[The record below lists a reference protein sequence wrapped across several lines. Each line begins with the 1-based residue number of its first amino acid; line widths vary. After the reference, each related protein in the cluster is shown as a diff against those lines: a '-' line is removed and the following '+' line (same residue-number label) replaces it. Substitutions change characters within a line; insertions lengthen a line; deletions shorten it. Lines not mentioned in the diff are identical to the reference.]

1 MGKLFSF
8 MPREYRRC
16 LEQPLATISVVLIM
30 CAFALY
36 YARDFT
42 FDASADTLIAEGD
55 PELAYFRQMTSRFG
69 ESTFLV
75 MTYTPRQGEL
85 FSEQHIEHLRQLE
98 KALLGVEG
106 VAAVT
111 SILDAPL
118 LASPPIPITQLAHG
132 YNTLRQGNAN
142 LMMAK
147 QELSQSPLFKELLI
161 SSDGRSTL
169 LQIKLK
175 GSDTLNNMR
184 RQHDALVHKDYRT
197 REENKRLDG
206 YDRQYRQLKEELKA
220 QQAQLVEQ
228 VRRIRDTFSDDAQI
242 YLGGVPMIAADMISF
257 VRSDL
262 STFSI
267 GIVLLISAC
276 LWIFFR
282 RLRWVLIPLGTTFVS
297 ILLMVGLLGFLNQP
311 ITAISSS
318 FVSLLAIISISFTIH
333 LIVRYRELR
342 LQDPEQRHIDLVF
355 DTMSSKL
362 APCLYTAIT
371 TTVAFASLM
380 TSEILP
386 LVDFGW
392 IMVVGISIS
401 LMVTYAFFGSI
412 LVLMDKGEASVTL
425 GQRPIITQLFGY
437 LTLHHPGKLLLL
449 AALSILVSAY
459 GISMISLENRFVD
472 YFKAGTEIRDGMIFI
487 DEHLGGTLPLDI
499 IIKLDPFEEILL
511 GEDDPFGP
519 DPFASPED
527 SPGSSDEFPQ
537 VYWFTPDKV
546 HLLERYHQY
555 LDSRPEL
562 GKSVSLSNL
571 EQIARG
577 FNDGEALDS
586 LELVAVLSLLPAE
599 AKTSLIDPYASPETG
614 ELRISIRIHETGP
627 TFSKSD
633 LIRDIKQFGVE
644 ELGIPPENI
653 RVTGMTVLFDNMLSQ
668 LFASQTSSFGF
679 VVIATLILFVV
690 LLRSLSL
697 GIIGMVPNILAPMAI
712 LGIMGFVG
720 IPLDMMTITIAA
732 IVIGIGV
739 DDAIHFLHRF
749 KEERD
754 SGLSVIDAVMRSH
767 DTIGSALYFTSV
779 TIICGFSVLS
789 LSNFVPTIEFG
800 LLTALAMLLALIG
813 NLTLLPALLVKIYGK
828 EEAI

>member
-1 MGKLFSF
+1 VPSLVAVPFIWQWKDA
-8 MPREYRRC
+8 E
-16 LEQPLATISVVLIM
+16 
-30 CAFALY
+30 
-36 YARDFT
+36 YARLISPC
-42 FDASADTLIAEGD
+42 ASRSYLQKSSLQGIDE
-55 PELAYFRQMTSRFG
+55 
-69 ESTFLV
+69 
-75 MTYTPRQGEL
+75 PRQLQDRTE
-85 FSEQHIEHLRQLE
+85 EQNRRIDDDEQQR
-98 KALLGVEG
+98 
-106 VAAVT
+106 
-111 SILDAPL
+111 
-118 LASPPIPITQLAHG
+118 
-132 YNTLRQGNAN
+132 
-142 LMMAK
+142 
-147 QELSQSPLFKELLI
+147 
-161 SSDGRSTL
+161 
-169 LQIKLK
+169 KLK
-175 GSDTLNNMR
+175 E
-184 RQHDALVHKDYRT
+184 AF
-197 REENKRLDG
+197 KR
-206 YDRQYRQLKEELKA
+206 
-220 QQAQLVEQ
+220 QQARLVEQ
-228 VRRIRDTFSDDAQI
+228 IRQIRHTFSDNAQI

-267 GIVLLISAC
+267 GIAVLISIC

-282 RLRWVLIPLGTTFVS
+282 KLRWVLIPLGTTFVS

-342 LQDPEQRHIDLVF
+342 QEDPERRHIDLVF

-412 LVLMDKGEASVTL
+412 LVLLDKGEASSTL
-425 GQRPIITQLFGY
+425 GQQSYITEWFAY

-449 AALSILVSAY
+449 AVLSIVVSLY
-459 GISMISLENRFVD
+459 GMSKISLENRFVD
-472 YFKAGTEIRDGMIFI
+472 YFKTGTEIRDGMIFI

-499 IIKLDPFEEILL
+499 IIKLAPFEEITLD
-511 GEDDPFGP
+511 EDDPFGA
-519 DPFASPED
+519 DPFASSED
-527 SPGSSDEFPQ
+527 SFSASNNFPE

-546 HLLERYHQY
+546 ALLKRFHDY

-562 GKSVSLSNL
+562 GKSISLSNL

-577 FNDGEALDS
+577 FNDGKALDS
-586 LELVAVLSLLPAE
+586 LKLVAVLSLLPAQV
-599 AKTSLIDPYASPETG
+599 KRSLIDPYASPETG
-614 ELRISIRIHETGP
+614 ELRISVRIHETGP
-627 TFSKSD
+627 VFSKSE
-633 LIRDIKQFGVE
+633 LIRDIKRFAVE
-644 ELGIPPENI
+644 ELHIPAANI
-653 RVTGMTVLFDNMLSQ
+653 RVTGMTVLFDNMLNQ

-679 VVIATLILFVV
+679 VVIVTLIMFVV

-712 LGIMGFVG
+712 LAIMGFVG

-749 KEERD
+749 KAERD
-754 SGLSVIDAVMRSH
+754 AGLSVIDAVLKSH
-767 DTIGSALYFTSV
+767 ATIGRALYFTSV

-800 LLTALAMLLALIG
+800 LLTALAMALALIG
-813 NLTLLPALLVKIYGK
+813 NLTLLPALLVKVYGT
-828 EEAI
+828 EEVT